1 MGAASDA
8 AHREETQAEG
18 DRVPV
23 RADRDT
29 AYFQHERYAGARG
42 RSPLLPVYYAC
53 KPLLPRRAQ
62 LALRRRYASRQAA
75 RSFPAWPIE
84 PVLVDRHREE
94 LRERLHERGAS
105 RLPIVNFWPAR
116 HRGAFVLTHDVEGPR
131 GVENI
136 ERVLEVERRHGLVS
150 SWNFVAETYPIP
162 PGLFERLRDAGCEV
176 GLHGITHDGKLF
188 QSRARFEADLPKI
201 HAYLAEWGAVGF
213 RSPATHRRA
222 EWMHELGCL
231 YDSSFPDTD
240 PFEPQSG
247 GCCSILPF
255 HFGELVELPITLVQD
270 HTLLEILRQRTVE
283 LWVRKSEWLLA
294 NHGLVN
300 LITHPDYLD
309 TPERLGL
316 YDEFLAFLASQ
327 EGCWHALP
335 REVAQWWRTRARL
348 SCEETSGGARIRGA
362 GLDGDPDARATVAWV
377 SAHDGELLIE
387 V

>member
-1 MGAASDA
+1 MTAPGDA
-8 AHREETQAEG
+8 
-18 DRVPV
+18 
-23 RADRDT
+23 
-29 AYFQHERYAGARG
+29 AYFQHERYAGTHG

-53 KPLLPRRAQ
+53 KPLIPRRAQ
-62 LALRRRYASRQAA
+62 LTLRRRYAPRQAA

-84 PVLVDRHREE
+84 PVLVDRHSEE
-94 LRERLHERGAS
+94 LRERLRERGAS

-116 HRGAFVLTHDVEGPR
+116 RRCAFVLTHDVEGSR

-136 ERVLEVERRHGLVS
+136 QRVLEVEQRHGFVS

-162 PGLFERLRDAGCEV
+162 AGTFDRLRDAGCEV

-255 HFGELVELPITLVQD
+255 QFGELVELPITLVQD
-270 HTLLEILRQRTVE
+270 HTLLEILQQRTIE
-283 LWVRKSEWLLA
+283 LWVRKSEWLAA
-294 NHGLVN
+294 NHGLIN

-309 TPERLGL
+309 TPERLRL
-316 YDEFLAFLASQ
+316 YDEFLAFLAGL
-327 EGCWHALP
+327 EGAWHALP
-335 REVAQWWRTRARL
+335 REVAQWWRTRAQL
-348 SCEETSGGARIRGA
+348 SCEETSESVQLRDARPAGG
-362 GLDGDPDARATVAWV
+362 PDARATVAWV
-377 SAHDGELLIE
+377 SAPDSDGELLIE